1 MQWASISAVSDNTS
15 VVSKV
20 SYKILINLS
29 GGREKSRS
37 RREFWS
43 GCNGTVVALKNYS
56 TSHVLATVKIPLNPT
71 IDCKVCAVV
80 CFFTAKHKSATK
92 IHHKLNCV
100 LGKDVLTRPMAYL
113 CTYHLL
119 KGEVQHY
126 PPLPGSEYCWR
137 CLKSHWHLSISALHF
152 MK

>member
-1 MQWASISAVSDNTS
+1 MQWASILAVSENTS
-15 VVSKV
+15 VISKV
-20 SYKILINLS
+20 SYNILINL
-29 GGREKSRS
+29 GGGQEKSRS

-43 GCNGTVVALKNYS
+43 GCSGTVVALKNYS
-56 TSHVLATVKIPLNPT
+56 TSHVLATIKIPLNPT

-80 CFFTAKHKSATK
+80 RFLQLNIKV
-92 IHHKLNCV
+92 HKLNCV
-100 LGKDVLTRPMAYL
+100 LGEDVMTRPMASL

-137 CLKSHWHLSISALHF
+137 CLKSHWHWSISALHL